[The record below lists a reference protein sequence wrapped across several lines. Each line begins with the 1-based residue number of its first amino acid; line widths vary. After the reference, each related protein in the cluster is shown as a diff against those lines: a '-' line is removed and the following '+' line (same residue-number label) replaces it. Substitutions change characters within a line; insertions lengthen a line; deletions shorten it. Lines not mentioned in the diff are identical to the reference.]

1 MNKKKYTIAQI
12 LPALNTGGVERGVI
26 EISKSLNDNDFKSI
40 VISSGGHMVPQLRR
54 TGTTHYELNVNTKNP
69 LKWPK
74 IRKQVKLILEKEN
87 VDLIHLCSRAPA
99 WIVFPLG
106 RMLDIPVITSVHM
119 RFRKTNFLKKYYNS
133 ILTKGDSIIAI
144 SKHIEKTILESFP
157 NPTIK
162 NKITVVHRGVD
173 LELFNANNIMPARL
187 IAQSKNLNLKDNIP
201 VIMMAAR
208 PAMWKGYIEL
218 LRALSLVNESF
229 QCVLIGAE
237 NGSQNF
243 QKTLIDK
250 IIKLKLETKVK
261 LSKSSNDI
269 QAALMLSDIVVM
281 PSVTPE
287 PFGRIILE
295 AQALGKIPIAFD
307 HGGASETIIDGKNGF
322 LADPVKVES
331 LAEKI
336 SIALSLKATKRE
348 KMSEFSKKAVSKNF
362 SHDKMCK
369 LTLSLYKQCILEYK
383 AKI

>member
-26 EISKSLNDNDFKSI
+26 EISKSLNDNGFKSI
-40 VISSGGHMVPQLRR
+40 VLSSGGHMVPQLRR

-69 LKWPK
+69 FKWPK

-173 LELFNANNIMPARL
+173 LELFNANNIKPARV

-208 PAMWKGYIEL
+208 PAMWKGYLEL
-218 LRALSLVNESF
+218 IRALSLVNDTF

-243 QKTLIDK
+243 QKTLVDK

-336 SIALSLKATKRE
+336 SMALSLKLTSRE

>member
-26 EISKSLNDNDFKSI
+26 EISKSLNDNGFKSI
-40 VISSGGHMVPQLRR
+40 VLSSGGHMVPQLRR

-69 LKWPK
+69 FKWPI

-144 SKHIEKTILESFP
+144 SKHIEKTILESSP
-157 NPTIK
+157 DPTIK

-173 LELFNANNIMPARL
+173 LELFNANNIKPARV

-208 PAMWKGYIEL
+208 PAMWKGYLEL
-218 LRALSLVNESF
+218 IRALSLVNDTF

-336 SIALSLKATKRE
+336 SMALSLKPTNRE

>member
-26 EISKSLNDNDFKSI
+26 EISKSLNDNGFKSI
-40 VISSGGHMVPQLRR
+40 VLSSGGHMVPQLRR

-69 LKWPK
+69 FKWPK

-173 LELFNANNIMPARL
+173 LELFNANNIKPARV

-208 PAMWKGYIEL
+208 PAMWKGYLEL
-218 LRALSLVNESF
+218 IRALSLVNDTF

-336 SIALSLKATKRE
+336 SMALSLKLTSRE
-348 KMSEFSKKAVSKNF
+348 KMLEFSKKAVSKNF